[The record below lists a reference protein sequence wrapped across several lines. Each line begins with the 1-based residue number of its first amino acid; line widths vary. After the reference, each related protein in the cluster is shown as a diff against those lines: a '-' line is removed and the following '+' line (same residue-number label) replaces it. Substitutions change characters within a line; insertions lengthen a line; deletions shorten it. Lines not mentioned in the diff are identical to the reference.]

1 VLHQLHRAAQPHSES
16 DGRHCSTGRRVKP
29 WPPSYNAHSA
39 PCRRCRVSG
48 GRNGLVSVGRVR
60 HIEPLVVRCGRLP
73 DR

>member
-16 DGRHCSTGRRVKP
+16 DGRHCSTGRRVKL
-29 WPPSYNAHSA
+29 WPSSYSAHSE
-39 PCRRCRVSG
+39 PCRRCCVSG
-48 GRNGLVSVGRVR
+48 GRNWFVSVHSVR